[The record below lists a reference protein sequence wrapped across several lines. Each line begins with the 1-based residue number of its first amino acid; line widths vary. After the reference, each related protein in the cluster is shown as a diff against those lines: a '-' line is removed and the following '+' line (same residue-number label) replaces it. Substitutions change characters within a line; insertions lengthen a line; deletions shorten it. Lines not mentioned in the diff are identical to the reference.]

1 MTNYKVSVVIPVYDT
16 SSNLLS
22 ECFQSI
28 INQTYKNYE
37 VFIVNDASKK
47 FSTLQFINKYVKDHS
62 QFHLINISGQN
73 RGPGYARNLG
83 VKASTG
89 DIIVYVDADDALV
102 PICLEKVV
110 DMFNQFPDLDI
121 FSYENRVLLVTGKYR
136 NTMIY
141 TFNTNEPISVNS
153 WSNAILDKPSVWAKA
168 YRKKFLIDNDI
179 SFLEIDSYM
188 EDLYYLILSYSKA
201 KKIMFKPDTYYI
213 LRENLNSRSL
223 STFTTKKLRGLLN
236 STMKPWEK
244 IQNDNSFISNNYY
257 KLFPLFFSKKLADHK
272 ITDEMK
278 NSEEYKQIL
287 QEAKDFELMLKKLHN
302 CKKS

>member
-16 SSNLLS
+16 SSNLLD
-22 ECFQSI
+22 ECFKSVL
-28 INQTYKNYE
+28 NQTYKNFE

-47 FSTLQFINKYVKDHS
+47 YSTLQFINNFVKNHP
-62 QFHLINISGQN
+62 QFHLINVEGEN
-73 RGPGYARNLG
+73 KGPGHARNLG
-83 VKASTG
+83 VRASTG

-102 PICLEKVV
+102 PIALEKVNE
-110 DMFNQFPDLDI
+110 MFNQFPDLDI

-179 SFLEIDSYM
+179 WFLEEDSYM

-223 STFTTKKLRGLLN
+223 SQFTIKKARGLLN

-244 IQNDNSFISNNYY
+244 IANDNSFISNNYY
-257 KLFPLFFSKKLADHK
+257 KLFPLFFGRKLSEHK
-272 ITDEMK
+272 ISDELK
-278 NSEEYKQIL
+278 QTEEYKKVL
-287 QEAKDFELMLKKLHN
+287 QDAKDFEEYLKKN
-302 CKKS
+302 KK